1 MVVVEEG
8 VRRITLPL
16 PFGLDHVHCYFVRL
30 SSGGWLLV
38 DTGLGTPEPEAQW
51 QPLLDELD
59 APVERILVT
68 HMHPDHVGGA
78 RDVARLTR
86 APVLQGREDFAQCV
100 SAWGPDW
107 NAERFA
113 AHWRDNGVPAEALD
127 DLVGATSGLLGE
139 VHYAPAPELLDAG
152 DTVDG
157 WTVEVLRGHADG
169 HIVLIREGVLI
180 AGDTILDRI
189 SPTVGVYPN
198 SRPDPLGDYLETLA
212 RIEELAPR
220 VAYAGHGAS
229 IDDPAAR
236 ANELREHHRERID
249 FTEAALGTDP
259 VTAWQVSFE
268 LFPADLG
275 GGQRRFA
282 VAETLAHLERLV
294 VEGRAERADS
304 GGYTLAA

>member
-8 VRRITLPL
+8 LRRITLPL

-51 QPLLDELD
+51 RPFLDELD

-78 RDVARLTR
+78 RDIARLTG
-86 APVLQGREDFAQCV
+86 APVLQGRDDFAQCV
-100 SAWGPDW
+100 SAWGPGWD
-107 NAERFA
+107 AERFA
-113 AHWRDNGVPAEALD
+113 AHWRDNGVPAEALG
-127 DLVGATSGLLGE
+127 DLVGATSGLLRA

-157 WTVEVLRGHADG
+157 WRVEVLRGHADG

-198 SRPDPLGDYLETLA
+198 SRPDPLGDYLETLE
-212 RIEELAPR
+212 RIEQLAPR
-220 VAYAGHGAS
+220 IAYAGHGAS
-229 IDDPAAR
+229 IEDPAAR

-249 FTEAALGTDP
+249 FTEAALGVDP
-259 VTAWQVSFE
+259 VNAWQVSFE
-268 LFPADLG
+268 LFPANLG

-282 VAETLAHLERLV
+282 VAETLAHLERLAF
-294 VEGRAERADS
+294 EGRAARGDN

>member
-8 VRRITLPL
+8 LHRITLPL

-30 SSGGWLLV
+30 STGGWLLV

-51 QPLLDELD
+51 RPVLDELD

-78 RDVARLTR
+78 RDVARLTG
-86 APVLQGREDFAQCV
+86 APVLQGRDDFAQCV

-107 NAERFA
+107 DAERFA
-113 AHWRDNGVPAEALD
+113 AHWRNNGVPVDALD
-127 DLVGATSGLLGE
+127 DLVGATAGLLGAI
-139 VHYAPAPELLDAG
+139 HYAPEPELLDDG
-152 DTVDG
+152 DAVDG
-157 WTVEVLRGHADG
+157 WAVEVLRGHADG
-169 HIVLIREGVLI
+169 HIVLIRDGVLI
-180 AGDTILDRI
+180 AGDTILERI
-189 SPTVGVYPN
+189 SPTVGLYPN

-212 RIEELAPR
+212 RIETLAPR
-220 VAYAGHGAS
+220 VAYTGHGPS
-229 IDDPAAR
+229 IEDPAAR

-249 FTEAALGTDP
+249 STEAALSADP
-259 VTAWQVSFE
+259 VNAWQVSFE

-294 VEGRAERADS
+294 FEGRAARADA
-304 GGYTLAA
+304 GGYTLPA